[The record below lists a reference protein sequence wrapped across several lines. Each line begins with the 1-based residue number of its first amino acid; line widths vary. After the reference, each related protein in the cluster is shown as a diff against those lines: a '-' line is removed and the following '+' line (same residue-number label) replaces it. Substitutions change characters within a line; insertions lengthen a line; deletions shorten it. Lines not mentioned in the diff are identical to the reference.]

1 MTIKIPV
8 LAIIQARAGSLR
20 LPGKIFEFIG
30 KKTVLGWVVE
40 RLKNS
45 QLVDKIII
53 ATSTNP
59 LDDKT
64 ELFSKS
70 VNLPVFRGSEEDVLC
85 RFAETLKAY
94 PAKNIVRATGDNP
107 LLDTATLDIM
117 IKAHA
122 DQKTDYTSLSGT
134 APLGSATEVI
144 SALALIKAQSG
155 ASAQN
160 LREHVTPFIHS
171 QPETFKLVK
180 VTPPP
185 YLLGRTERFTVDT
198 EDDLKFMR
206 AVYKALDRKKL
217 TFNAQ
222 NALDLLEKQ
231 PELANINRHVRQKG
245 WGNQ

>member
-30 KKTVLGWVVE
+30 KKSVLGWVIE

-45 QLVDKIII
+45 QLIDKIVV

-59 LDDKT
+59 LDDET
-64 ELFSKS
+64 ELFLKS
-70 VNLPVFRGSEEDVLC
+70 EDLSVFRGAEEDVLC

-94 PAKNIVRATGDNP
+94 PAENIVRATADNP

-122 DQKTDYTSLSGT
+122 NQKADHTSLSGIL
-134 APLGSATEVI
+134 PLGSSAEVI
-144 SALALIKAQSG
+144 SAEALIEAQNG
-155 ASAQN
+155 ATMQN

-171 QPETFKLVK
+171 QPEKFKLLK
-180 VTPPP
+180 VTPPS
-185 YLLGRTERFTVDT
+185 YLLGRTERLTVDT

-206 AVYKALDRKKL
+206 AVYKALDSEKC

-222 NALDLLEKQ
+222 NALNLLEKQ
-231 PELANINRHVRQKG
+231 PELANINRHVRQRE
-245 WGNQ
+245 WTNQ